1 MLAGPDLHGLYVG
14 LRICTVLRKCLFA
27 HVPVC
32 DSEWLGVGA
41 CADHYETQ
49 PVPNPLAWFLHHNW
63 KGFHLAEVAT
73 NHFVE

>member
-1 MLAGPDLHGLYVG
+1 MHSL
-14 LRICTVLRKCLFA
+14 A

-63 KGFHLAEVAT
+63 KGLHLAEVAT